1 MCVNMCTL
9 HGACAVSSV
18 DYSVCIYSVSVRS
31 VTASSRGACP
41 RHAVAFQ
48 PGTDGDVTLKVTA
61 TSALDG
67 DPCGLGPD
75 GRGTD
80 DNARYLHQ
88 VGHVVRLSGGGEEE
102 EGDRRREETHRQATV
117 QELLAHTVAVSIG
130 VHSGTQM

>member
-18 DYSVCIYSVSVRS
+18 DYSVCIYSMSVRS

-41 RHAVAFQ
+41 RHAVALQ

-67 DPCGLGPD
+67 DPCGFGSN

-88 VGHVVRLSGGGEEE
+88 VGHVVRLPREGEEE
-102 EGDRRREETHRQATV
+102 EEVRRHKDKQQFRNCLPIQLPC
-117 QELLAHTVAVSIG
+117 Q
-130 VHSGTQM
+130 